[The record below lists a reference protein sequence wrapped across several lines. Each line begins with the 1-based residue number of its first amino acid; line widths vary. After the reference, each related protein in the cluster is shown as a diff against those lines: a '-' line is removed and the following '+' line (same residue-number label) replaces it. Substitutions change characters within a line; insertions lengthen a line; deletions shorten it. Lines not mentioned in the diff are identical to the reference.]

1 MLRSQINKELILQ
14 PIVIGYRHTGIITE
28 NIDKSLE
35 FYRDILGLTVIQDF
49 IDSSEY
55 INKITGI
62 DDGSAHF
69 IKLKANDGSVIEL
82 LEYPTHPTKPAN
94 LSIIN
99 VGVCHIAFQVQSSE
113 DAYNKLIK
121 KKIKVL
127 SKPVLSSEGFAKVF
141 FCLDP
146 DNVRVE
152 LVEMIP
158 GKNI

>member
-1 MLRSQINKELILQ
+1 MQ
-14 PIVIGYRHTGIITE
+14 PIVIGYRHTGIITK

-35 FYRDILGLTVIQDF
+35 FYRDILGLKVIQDF
-49 IDSSEY
+49 TDSSEY
-55 INKITGI
+55 INTITGI
-62 DDGSAHF
+62 ENGSAHF

-82 LEYPTHPTKPAN
+82 LEYPTHPTNPVN

-99 VGVCHIAFQVQSSE
+99 VGICHVAFQVQSSE

-121 KKIKVL
+121 NKIKVL
-127 SKPVLSSEGFAKVF
+127 SKPILSSEGFAKVF

-158 GKNI
+158 TKNS